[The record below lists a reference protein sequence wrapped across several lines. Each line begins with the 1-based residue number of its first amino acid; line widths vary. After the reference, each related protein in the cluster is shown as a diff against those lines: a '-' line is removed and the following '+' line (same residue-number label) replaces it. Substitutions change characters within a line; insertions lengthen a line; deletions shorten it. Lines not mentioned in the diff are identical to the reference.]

1 MKTNMIIITFRGF
14 RDGREYTV
22 FCIPLLIL
30 TWSYLKKKN
39 LYFIKE
45 QLKIVYEKIEVREI
59 IYFSEL

>member
-30 TWSYLKKKN
+30 TWSYLKKKSV
-39 LYFIKE
+39 LYKRAIKNS
-45 QLKIVYEKIEVREI
+45 I
-59 IYFSEL
+59 

>member
-30 TWSYLKKKN
+30 TWSYLKKKKSV
-39 LYFIKE
+39 LYKRAIKNS
-45 QLKIVYEKIEVREI
+45 I
-59 IYFSEL
+59 